1 MSIGASISVVAVGA
15 ILAFATHVHSSG
27 FSVIA
32 MGGVLMV
39 VGLVALGLQIAA
51 LRRQRE
57 LTAAEVQAPER
68 AVIVRPP
75 SER

>member
-1 MSIGASISVVAVGA
+1 MSIGASITVIAVGA

-51 LRRQRE
+51 LHRQRQ
-57 LTAAEVQAPER
+57 LTAAEVQTPER

-75 SER
+75 SEH